1 MTVLSGSVYERPFLL
16 LAHGAP
22 KYHHLAVANR
32 CGSQCD
38 PILGK
43 CWCGSAHKPGTLRDR
58 ACNHHSE
65 KRSFLGAKMKANRA
79 GLTACLAM
87 LTTACGG
94 GDSDSSS
101 SESNTEYMMRGEFPS
116 MARCL
121 EAIQQKAGQALK
133 PVTDRPD
140 QVSGN
145 LSDGRFFICERKDS
159 GTKGTYY
166 EGTFTGVSKD

>member
-1 MTVLSGSVYERPFLL
+1 MVPPSTTIWRWPTGVAHNVILFLENV
-16 LAHGAP
+16 G
-22 KYHHLAVANR
+22 AVAHI
-32 CGSQCD
+32 S
-38 PILGK
+38 
-43 CWCGSAHKPGTLRDR
+43 SATLRDR
-58 ACNHHSE
+58 ACNRHSE
-65 KRSFLGAKMKANRA
+65 ERSFLGAKMKANRA

-101 SESNTEYMMRGEFPS
+101 PESNTEYMMRGEFPS